1 LDPLRFSLLEFSRN
15 LRFMVFIKMGSQSTI
30 RSALITALISSLLGF
45 ATVADFANVE
55 TSAWVGTAG
64 IITAHPVPCLPA
76 LAAAS
81 AGWPFWISGDAKQKP
96 VNALPELSSAAGEC
110 SSRYNAQHDP
120 ADRCEPGRFS
130 VISGRS
136 PPHSTSRL

>member
-1 LDPLRFSLLEFSRN
+1 VFVKLGN
-15 LRFMVFIKMGSQSTI
+15 LGII
-30 RSALITALISSLLGF
+30 RSAPIIALVASLLGF
-45 ATVADFANVE
+45 TQVADFANAE
-55 TSAWVGTAG
+55 TSAWIGTGG
-64 IITAHPVPCLPA
+64 IITAHSVPCLPA

-81 AGWPFWISGDAKQKP
+81 AGRPFWISGDAKQKP
-96 VNALPELSSAAGEC
+96 VNALPELSSAASVC

-136 PPHSTSRL
+136 PPHSTSRV